1 MQQQFTSDLD
11 LIQYGQLYSASF
23 TQKLETD
30 VAAIRAPESAVR
42 QALGGQPPS
51 K

>member
-11 LIQYGQLYSASF
+11 LIQYGQLYSPSF

-30 VAAIRAPESAVR
+30 VAAIRAAESALS
-42 QALGGQPPS
+42 QALGVQPS